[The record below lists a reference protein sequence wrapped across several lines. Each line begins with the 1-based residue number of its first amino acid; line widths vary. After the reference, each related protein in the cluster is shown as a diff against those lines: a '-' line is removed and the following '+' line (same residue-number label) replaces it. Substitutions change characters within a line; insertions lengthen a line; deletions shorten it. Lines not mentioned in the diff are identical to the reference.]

1 MTLNDTGAV
10 LRTEYLLSEVLTDN
24 MNMFSW
30 KRQASQAIYTM
41 SVLLIA
47 MIIIMATMISF
58 NSITSGWLC
67 HFPFYRWRNWYSNS
81 KPDFS
86 ALNLDSFFMKIMII
100 PLLSQTIQKIQAPFC
115 LRILALADFSTW
127 KFYPQILHNWLLLII

>member
-67 HFPFYRWRNWYSNS
+67 HFPFYR
-81 KPDFS
+81 
-86 ALNLDSFFMKIMII
+86 
-100 PLLSQTIQKIQAPFC
+100 
-115 LRILALADFSTW
+115 
-127 KFYPQILHNWLLLII
+127 